1 MGEKFRR
8 DRKEGVILFKVHGV
22 ALSKNL
28 FNKNTM
34 QKYDVIII
42 GGGHAGVE
50 ASLATARLNKRT
62 LMLCQNFGT
71 VANMPCNPSIGGTAK
86 GHLVK
91 EIDALGGQMGLSAD
105 MALLQVKTLNSAKG
119 PAVFSLRGQEDKAR
133 YHEIMLD
140 IVTHTDNLTVL
151 DKEAVKV
158 LVGNGAVTGV
168 ITSDGEEYSAKA
180 VVLATG
186 VYLNSTIITG
196 ESVTESG
203 PSGFASAKG
212 LTESLL
218 QLGLPIR
225 RFKTGT
231 PARIYRDSIDFDKM
245 QIQLGDDSDRFSFM
259 SPHATFEEE
268 PCWLTYTNARTHEV
282 ILKNLERSPLYNG
295 TIQGV
300 GPRYCPSIETKVVRF
315 KDKERHQIF
324 IEPEGRDSEEMYVQG
339 MSTSL
344 PADVQE
350 EMYRTI
356 EGLERCRFAKYGYA
370 IEYDCLD
377 PLCLYPSLE
386 CKTVKGLYSAGQMN
400 GSSGYEEAG
409 AQGLIAG
416 INASRAVDGKPPIVL
431 GRDQAYIG
439 VLIDDLVTKG
449 TNEPYR
455 MMTARAEH
463 RIMLRQDNADMRL
476 TELGYE
482 IGLVSEARIERLKF
496 KKEQMAKIFALK
508 DRAADRQK
516 AEELFAKIGEPIPQK
531 TPTLGEICRR
541 PSVSADD
548 VAPFL
553 NFDVDEEALRAA
565 VIEMK
570 YEGYLKKEQSAVN
583 EQKRLEGRIIPENF
597 DYTAIR
603 ALRIEAMQKLNEIR
617 PINLGQASRISGV
630 SPADIAVLIVALQ
643 KLKPQI

>member
-1 MGEKFRR
+1 
-8 DRKEGVILFKVHGV
+8 
-22 ALSKNL
+22 
-28 FNKNTM
+28 M
-34 QKYDVIII
+34 QSYDVIII

-50 ASLATARLNKRT
+50 AGLASARLNKRT
-62 LMLCQNFGT
+62 LMLCQDFGT
-71 VANMPCNPSIGGTAK
+71 VANMPCNPAIGGTAK

-91 EIDALGGQMGLSAD
+91 EIDALGGQMGLVAD
-105 MALLQVKTLNSAKG
+105 KALLQVKTLNSAKG
-119 PAVFSLRGQEDKAR
+119 PAVFSLRGQEDKAL
-133 YHEIMLD
+133 YHDIMLD
-140 IVTHTDNLTVL
+140 VLMHTNNLTVL
-151 DKEAVKV
+151 DKEATRV
-158 LVGNGAVTGV
+158 LASEGRVCGV
-168 ITSDGEEYSAKA
+168 VTSDGEEYSAKA

-186 VYLNSTIITG
+186 VYLNSAIITG
-196 ESVTESG
+196 ESVTDSG
-203 PSGFASAKG
+203 PSGFPSAKS
-212 LTESLL
+212 LTDSLIE
-218 QLGLPIR
+218 LGLPVR

-245 QIQLGDDSDRFSFM
+245 QIQRGDNSDRFSFL
-259 SPHATFEEE
+259 SPHATFVEE

-324 IEPEGRDSEEMYVQG
+324 VEPEGRDSAEMYIQG

-350 EMYRTI
+350 EMYRTV
-356 EGLERCRFAKYGYA
+356 EGLEHCRFAKYGYA

-386 CKTVKGLYSAGQMN
+386 CKAVSGLYSAGQMN

-416 INASRAVDGKPPIVL
+416 INASRAIDGKPPIVL
-431 GRDQAYIG
+431 GRDMAYIG

-482 IGLVSEARIERLKF
+482 IGLASEERYARLVQ
-496 KKEQMAKIFALK
+496 KKERMAKIFALK
-508 DRAADRQK
+508 DKVVDRDK
-516 AEELFAKIGEPIPQK
+516 AQRLFLDIGESLPEK

-541 PSVSADD
+541 PAVTAEH
-548 VAPFL
+548 VASLLDFS
-553 NFDVDEEALRAA
+553 VDEEALRAC

-570 YEGYLKKEQSAVN
+570 YEGYLKKEMSAVS
-583 EQKRLEGRIIPENF
+583 EQKRLEDKLIPADF
-597 DYTAIR
+597 DYSAIK
-603 ALRIEAMQKLNEIR
+603 ALRIEAMQKLDEVR
-617 PINLGQASRISGV
+617 PLSLGQASRISGV

-643 KLKPQI
+643 KHAPKREKI